1 MNKKAPARILVVDD
15 DEDVL
20 FATARVLTHAGYDVL
35 TAQRAEEVVPMVL
48 RTSPDIVLL
57 DVVLEA
63 DDGLEVCAALKSVT
77 ETRDTFVILMSGV
90 RTASDEQAD
99 GLASGADGYIAR
111 PVPNRELV
119 ARVEAMLRIKRAE
132 DQLRESREHLRQ
144 LASHLESAR
153 EEERASLA
161 RELHDNQG
169 QSLTALMLDMDWIAG
184 RLPPADQQGRERV
197 IEMKHLLERLL
208 ESTKTMAM
216 SLRPTVL
223 DDLGLVA
230 ALEWH
235 ADNFRGVHGIECLV
249 EAEELRLM
257 PQCEVLLFRI
267 CQEAMTSMAS
277 YKGTTRLHVRQGK
290 EEGQCVLTVH
300 GDGECQSHGDE
311 KGSMAIVGLEER
323 VQPFGGEVAF
333 TASPTG
339 GTTLTIRVPCEP
351 CMTGL

>member
-1 MNKKAPARILVVDD
+1 MDTKAPARILVVDD

-20 FATARVLTHAGYDVL
+20 FATARVLTHAGHDVL
-35 TAQRAEEVVPMVL
+35 TARRAEEVMPMVL

-57 DVVLEA
+57 DVVLDA
-63 DDGLEVCAALKSVT
+63 DDGLEVCAALKSVP

-132 DQLRESREHLRQ
+132 DQLRESREQLRQ

-153 EEERASLA
+153 EEERAGLA
-161 RELHDNQG
+161 RELHDNLG
-169 QSLTALMLDMDWIAG
+169 QSLTALMLDMEWLG
-184 RLPPADQQGRERV
+184 RRLPTTDQRGQERV
-197 IEMKHLLERLL
+197 RETKHLLERLL

-223 DDLGLVA
+223 DDLGLRA

-235 ADNFRGVHGIECLV
+235 ADSFREVHGTECSI
-249 EAEELRLM
+249 EAEDLRLM
-257 PQCEVLLFRI
+257 PECEVLLFRV
-267 CQEAMTSMAS
+267 CQEAMTSLARHE
-277 YKGTTRLHVRQGK
+277 GATRIHVRLGN
-290 EEGQCVLTVH
+290 EEGCCVLAIHT
-300 GDGECQSHGDE
+300 DGVSRTRDE
-311 KGSMAIVGLEER
+311 EGNSMSIVGLGER

-333 TASPTG
+333 TSSPTG

-351 CMTGL
+351 CATGL